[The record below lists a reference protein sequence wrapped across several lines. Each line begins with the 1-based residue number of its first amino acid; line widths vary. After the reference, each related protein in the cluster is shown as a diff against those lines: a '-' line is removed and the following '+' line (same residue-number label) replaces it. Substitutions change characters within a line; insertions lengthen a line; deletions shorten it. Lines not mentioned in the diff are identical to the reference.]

1 MAVSEFLLDTH
12 TLLWF
17 DTDPT
22 KLSSSASQLIQNPST
37 TVFVSSMTAWELGI
51 KFSLGKL
58 PAAHGLVSSYHST
71 ISKYGFLEIAFTS
84 HDALRAARL
93 PATHKDP
100 FDRALVAQALER
112 KLIIVSMDSALDD
125 LGAQRFW

>member
-1 MAVSEFLLDTH
+1 MSEFLLDTH

-17 DTDPT
+17 DTDPSQ
-22 KLSSSASQLIQNPST
+22 LSSTALQLIQDPNTS
-37 TVFVSSMTAWELGI
+37 VFVSSMTVWELGI

-58 PAAHGLVSSYHST
+58 PAAHGLVSGYHST
-71 ISKYGFLEIAFTS
+71 ISRYGFLEIAFTS
-84 HDALRAARL
+84 HDALCAARL

-112 KLIIVSMDSALDD
+112 KLTIVSMNSALDA

>member
-1 MAVSEFLLDTH
+1 MSEFLLDTH

-22 KLSSSASQLIQNPST
+22 QLSSTALQLIQDPST
-37 TVFVSSMTAWELGI
+37 TIFVSSMIAWELGI

-58 PAAHGLVSSYHST
+58 PAAHGLVSGYHST
-71 ISKYGFLEIAFTS
+71 ISRYGFLEIAFTS
-84 HDALRAARL
+84 HDALCAARL

-112 KLIIVSMDSALDD
+112 KLTIVSMNSALDA

>member
-1 MAVSEFLLDTH
+1 MSKFLLDTH

-22 KLSSSASQLIQNPST
+22 QLSSTALQLIQDPST
-37 TVFVSSMTAWELGI
+37 TIFVSSMIAWELGI

-58 PAAHGLVSSYHST
+58 PAAHGLVSGYHST
-71 ISKYGFLEIAFTS
+71 ISRYGFLEIAFTS
-84 HDALRAARL
+84 HDALCAARL

-112 KLIIVSMDSALDD
+112 KQTIVSMNSALDA

>member
-22 KLSSSASQLIQNPST
+22 QLSSTALQLIQDPST
-37 TVFVSSMTAWELGI
+37 IIFVSSMTAWELGI
-51 KFSLGKL
+51 KFALGKL

-84 HDALRAARL
+84 HDALHAARL
-93 PATHKDP
+93 PATRKDP

-112 KLIIVSMDSALDD
+112 KLTIVSMDGALDG
-125 LGAQRFW
+125 LGASRFW

>member
-1 MAVSEFLLDTH
+1 MAVTEILMDTH

-17 DTDPT
+17 DITPA
-22 KLSSSASQLIQNPST
+22 KLSTAARTLIQNPST
-37 TVFVSSMTAWELGI
+37 TVFVSSMTAWEIGI
-51 KFSLGKL
+51 KHAIGKL
-58 PAAHGLVSSYHST
+58 PEADEIVPQFHRKLSQ
-71 ISKYGFLEIAFTS
+71 YGFLEITFTS

-112 KLIIVSMDSALDD
+112 KLTIVSMDSALDG

>member
-1 MAVSEFLLDTH
+1 MGEFLLDTH

-17 DTDPT
+17 DTDPSQ
-22 KLSSSASQLIQNPST
+22 LSSTALQLIQNPNT
-37 TVFVSSMTAWELGI
+37 TVFVSSITAWELGI

-58 PAAHGLVSSYHST
+58 PAAQGLVSSYHST

-112 KLIIVSMDSALDD
+112 NLTIVSLDSALDG
-125 LGAQRFW
+125 LGVQRLW

>member
-1 MAVSEFLLDTH
+1 MSEILLDTH

-17 DTDPT
+17 DTDPVQ
-22 KLSSSASQLIQNPST
+22 LSGTALQLIQNPGN

-58 PAAHGLVSSYHST
+58 PVARGLVSNFHST
-71 ISKYGFLEIAFTS
+71 ISKYNFLEIAFTS
-84 HDALRAARL
+84 SDALRAARL

-112 KLIIVSMDSALDD
+112 KLTIVSVDGALDA

>member
-1 MAVSEFLLDTH
+1 MAVTEILMDTH

-17 DTDPT
+17 DITPA
-22 KLSSSASQLIQNPST
+22 KLSTAARALIQNPSIT
-37 TVFVSSMTAWELGI
+37 IFVSSMTAWEIGI
-51 KFSLGKL
+51 KHAIGKL
-58 PAAHGLVSSYHST
+58 PEADDLVPQFHQKLSQ
-71 ISKYGFLEIAFTS
+71 YGFLEIAFTS

-112 KLIIVSMDSALDD
+112 KLTIVSLDSTLDG

>member
-1 MAVSEFLLDTH
+1 MAVSEVLLDTH

-22 KLSSSASQLIQNPST
+22 QLSSAALQLIQDPNT

-58 PAAHGLVSSYHST
+58 PAAHGLVSGYH
-71 ISKYGFLEIAFTS
+71 LEIAFTS
-84 HDALRAARL
+84 HDALLAARL

-112 KLIIVSMDSALDD
+112 KLTIVSIDSALDG
-125 LGAQRFW
+125 LGVQRFW

>member
-1 MAVSEFLLDTH
+1 MSEFLLDTH

-22 KLSSSASQLIQNPST
+22 QLSSTALQLIQDPST
-37 TVFVSSMTAWELGI
+37 TIFVSSMIAWELGI

-58 PAAHGLVSSYHST
+58 PAAHGLVSGYHST
-71 ISKYGFLEIAFTS
+71 ISRYGFLEIAFTS
-84 HDALRAARL
+84 HDALCAARL
-93 PATHKDP
+93 PTTHKDP

-112 KLIIVSMDSALDD
+112 KLTIVSMNSALDA

>member
-22 KLSSSASQLIQNPST
+22 QLSSNALQLIQDSSN

-58 PAAHGLVSSYHST
+58 PAAHGLVSGYHST

-84 HDALRAARL
+84 HDALRAAKL

-100 FDRALVAQALER
+100 FDRALVSQALER
-112 KLIIVSMDSALDD
+112 KLTIVSMNAALDG
-125 LGAQRFW
+125 LGATRFW

>member
-1 MAVSEFLLDTH
+1 MGEFLLDTH

-17 DTDPT
+17 DTDPSQ
-22 KLSSSASQLIQNPST
+22 LSSTVLQLIQNPSI
-37 TVFVSSMTAWELGI
+37 TVFVSSMTVWELGI

-58 PAAHGLVSSYHST
+58 PAAQGLVSSYHGT
-71 ISKYGFLEIAFTS
+71 ISKYGFLEITFTS

-112 KLIIVSMDSALDD
+112 NLTIVGLDGALDG
-125 LGAQRFW
+125 LGAQRLW

>member
-1 MAVSEFLLDTH
+1 MAVTEILLDTH

-17 DTDPT
+17 DITPA
-22 KLSSSASQLIQNPST
+22 KLSTTARALIQNPST
-37 TVFVSSMTAWELGI
+37 TVFVSSMTAWESGI
-51 KFSLGKL
+51 KHAIGKL
-58 PAAHGLVSSYHST
+58 PEADNLVLQFHQKLSQ
-71 ISKYGFLEIAFTS
+71 YGFLEIAFTS

-112 KLIIVSMDSALDD
+112 KLTIVSLDSTLDG